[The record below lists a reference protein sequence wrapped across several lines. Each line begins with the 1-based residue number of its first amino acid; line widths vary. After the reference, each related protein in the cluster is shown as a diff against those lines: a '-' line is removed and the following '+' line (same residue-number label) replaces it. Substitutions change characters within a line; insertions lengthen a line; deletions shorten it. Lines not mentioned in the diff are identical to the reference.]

1 MYNLRIVLICGGVF
15 VTPTIFIYI
24 TGIIIA
30 CVLIIIF
37 ARPIRAVVKI
47 AVNSA
52 LGGLCIIIFN
62 FISQLFGFFIGVN
75 ALTAV
80 TVGILG
86 IPGFVMLLMLQLV
99 LN

>member
-1 MYNLRIVLICGGVF
+1 MDAK
-15 VTPTIFIYI
+15 IYLYI
-24 TGIIIA
+24 IGIIIA
-30 CVLIIIF
+30 CVLIVIF
-37 ARPIRAVVKI
+37 AKPLRALIKI

-52 LGGLCIIIFN
+52 IGGVCIVIFN
-62 FISQLFGFFIGVN
+62 FVSQLFGFFIGVN

-86 IPGFVMLLMLQLV
+86 APGFVMLLLLQLI

>member
-1 MYNLRIVLICGGVF
+1 MDAK
-15 VTPTIFIYI
+15 IFLYI

-30 CVLIIIF
+30 CVLIVIF
-37 ARPIRAVVKI
+37 AKPLRALIKI

-52 LGGLCIIIFN
+52 IGGVCIVIFN
-62 FISQLFGFFIGVN
+62 FVSQLFGFFIGVN

-86 IPGFVMLLMLQLV
+86 APGFVMLLLLQLI

>member
-1 MYNLRIVLICGGVF
+1 MDAK
-15 VTPTIFIYI
+15 IFLYI

-30 CVLIIIF
+30 CVLIVVF
-37 ARPIRAVVKI
+37 AKPLRALIKI

-52 LGGLCIIIFN
+52 IGGVCIVIFN
-62 FISQLFGFFIGVN
+62 FVSQLFGFFIGVN

-86 IPGFVMLLMLQLV
+86 APGFVMLLLLQLI